1 MGACVCSL
9 LFLADV
15 FTGPGWQ
22 RRGDLLEICRR
33 LLAGCQW
40 SDGLDNSVGVC
51 IIVCVCVS
59 LGVSMLCV
67 GIDQP
72 LPKSSNAT
80 PHQAAATDFSSFKV
94 NKIMFVTRFLKSLE
108 LHVI

>member
-1 MGACVCSL
+1 MVLVGALCSFEQT
-9 LFLADV
+9 FL
-15 FTGPGWQ
+15 PGLA
-22 RRGDLLEICRR
+22 GSDGEICRR
-33 LLAGCQW
+33 LLAG
-40 SDGLDNSVGVC
+40 DGLDNSVGVC
-51 IIVCVCVS
+51 MCVCVS

-80 PHQAAATDFSSFKV
+80 PHPAAATDFSSFKV

>member
-1 MGACVCSL
+1 MLVCALCSFEQT
-9 LFLADV
+9 FL
-15 FTGPGWQ
+15 PGLA
-22 RRGDLLEICRR
+22 GSDGEICRR

-51 IIVCVCVS
+51 MCVCVS

-80 PHQAAATDFSSFKV
+80 PHSAAATNFSSFKV
-94 NKIMFVTRFLKSLE
+94 NTIVCVTRFLKSLE

>member
-1 MGACVCSL
+1 
-9 LFLADV
+9 
-15 FTGPGWQ
+15 
-22 RRGDLLEICRR
+22 
-33 LLAGCQW
+33 
-40 SDGLDNSVGVC
+40 
-51 IIVCVCVS
+51 
-59 LGVSMLCV
+59 MLCV

-80 PHQAAATDFSSFKV
+80 PHPAAATDFSSFKV